1 MLIFNPSHVCYNID
15 MDIFSPA
22 QPASFV
28 KFHWHYW
35 REFSLSWKDLTKTL
49 QSHGKL
55 QSLTDLI
62 HGANIDTHSN
72 SRDWLFWMFI
82 MSKINPL
89 TNKCVLFWKDVQT
102 VFSIFI
108 KNSRNAIPKYEHIIA
123 PSVSST
129 STFTRN
135 VGCCADFIDSNVEHQ
150 KWSR

>member
-1 MLIFNPSHVCYNID
+1 MLIFNPSYVCHDID
-15 MDIFSPA
+15 MDIFWPA

-28 KFHWHYW
+28 KFPWHYW

-89 TNKCVLFWKDVQT
+89 MNKSVLFWKDMQT

-108 KNSRNAIPKYEHIIA
+108 KIA
-123 PSVSST
+123 EMWLQST
-129 STFTRN
+129 NISLHYMYRVKVYQNCTVLCWF
-135 VGCCADFIDSNVEHQ
+135 HQ
-150 KWSR
+150 M